1 MSNKSKVYFKVSII
15 NKPKNINKNKL
26 INIDPDFTAANAGG
40 GGAGGG
46 GNSGSGN
53 SGGGSGGNS

>member
-1 MSNKSKVYFKVSII
+1 MSNKSKVYFKVVII

-40 GGAGGG
+40 GGGG
-46 GNSGSGN
+46 GNNGAVTVTP
-53 SGGGSGGNS
+53 